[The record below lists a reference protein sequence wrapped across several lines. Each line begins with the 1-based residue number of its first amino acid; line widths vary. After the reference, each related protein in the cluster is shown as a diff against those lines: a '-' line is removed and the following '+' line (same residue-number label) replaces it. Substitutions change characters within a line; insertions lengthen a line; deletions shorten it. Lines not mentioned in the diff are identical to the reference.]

1 MQRKPR
7 VAVIGAGIGGIAAAG
22 ALRTLGVEVAVYERA
37 SDLGEV
43 GAGLQIGPNG
53 VKVLRALG
61 LEDTLQ
67 GLAFEPTAIV
77 SVTWDTASLRYR
89 EPLKGLARQQF
100 DAPYLTAHRA
110 DLHRLLRDTVPDS
123 VIALE
128 ARCTGVAS
136 FENHAVA
143 NFADGTQVEA
153 DLIVGADGIRSIVR
167 ESLFGAAPARF
178 TEQTGWRAILPIKL
192 VPTQVG
198 PEKSVRIERSE
209 YVGWI
214 GPTGHVICY
223 PIRGGELYNMFV
235 GRVSTEWAEESWT
248 APSTRAEMLAAFA
261 GWNDALLEMLS
272 KVEHVFKWGIYDRD
286 PLAHW
291 TSGRI
296 TLLGDAAH
304 PMMPTLAQGASITLE
319 DAYAL
324 ARNVARHTD
333 DPRRALRA
341 YEAERI
347 DRARRVQL
355 QARDQFNNNRK
366 VPAPPPLSRDWIF
379 EHDATA
385 EPMALAG

>member
-1 MQRKPR
+1 
-7 VAVIGAGIGGIAAAG
+7 
-22 ALRTLGVEVAVYERA
+22 
-37 SDLGEV
+37 
-43 GAGLQIGPNG
+43 
-53 VKVLRALG
+53 
-61 LEDTLQ
+61 
-67 GLAFEPTAIV
+67 
-77 SVTWDTASLRYR
+77 
-89 EPLKGLARQQF
+89 
-100 DAPYLTAHRA
+100 
-110 DLHRLLRDTVPDS
+110 
-123 VIALE
+123 
-128 ARCTGVAS
+128 
-136 FENHAVA
+136 
-143 NFADGTQVEA
+143 
-153 DLIVGADGIRSIVR
+153 
-167 ESLFGAAPARF
+167 
-178 TEQTGWRAILPIKL
+178 
-192 VPTQVG
+192 
-198 PEKSVRIERSE
+198 
-209 YVGWI
+209 
-214 GPTGHVICY
+214 
-223 PIRGGELYNMFV
+223 MFV

-324 ARNVARHTD
+324 ARNVARHAD